1 MTSGEI
7 MVANGAKDVARE
19 SPAESLS
26 LDADEMKNS
35 RLGNDLII
43 KLHILM
49 KVSQIYDQKNV
60 VLDQVV
66 QGTMELINH
75 FLKSEGSLALKVI
88 RDGIF
93 INGKRL
99 KIGVDSYI
107 AFKYVLEK
115 LQKKRLGEIRI
126 CEVLDEDT
134 LKEFVYQMMNLSDGD
149 EGNTKKLQDDLSRL
163 GIKSIAFEP
172 LEIFEEDDF
181 FAQTDPKETGKKLF
195 FETIGLIKGAVT
207 GIKKEQ
213 FINARKLKRMVQ
225 GAVNL
230 MVKDESI
237 LLGLTTIKNYDE
249 YTFNHCVNVAIYSLA
264 VGRRLGFSKKT
275 LTELGMTALLHDIGK
290 AKIPKEIINK
300 PDRLDGD
307 EWRLMK
313 EHPMMGVEMMLKI
326 KQLGEMSPKMVIGV
340 FEHHLNY
347 DLTGYPKPIRKKD
360 LTFFGRII
368 KIADCYD
375 AMTTPRAYRRKPY
388 RPEQALAIMVQ
399 EKNAFDPILL
409 KVFIGIIGIYPI
421 GSLVML
427 NTNEIGVVFETN
439 PDPQHINRPKV
450 ILISQSEGKRRIGPA
465 VDLVEMDGET
475 KSYKRNIVKALDPK
489 KYHVNIVEHFL

>member
-1 MTSGEI
+1 

-19 SPAESLS
+19 SPEESFS
-26 LDADEMKNS
+26 LEPDEMKNS

-43 KLHILM
+43 KLHVLM

-60 VLDQVV
+60 VLNQVV
-66 QGTMELINH
+66 QGTLELINH

-107 AFKYVLEK
+107 GFKFVLEQ

-134 LKEFVYQMMNLSDGD
+134 VKEFAYQMVNLSDGD
-149 EGNTKKLQDDLSRL
+149 EDNAKKLQDDLSRL

-172 LEIFEEDDF
+172 LEIFEEDEF
-181 FAQTDPKETGKKLF
+181 FTETDPKEAGKKLF
-195 FETIGLIKGAVT
+195 FDTIGLIKGAVT
-207 GIKKEQ
+207 GIKKDQ
-213 FINARKLKRMVQ
+213 FIDARKLKRMVQ

-230 MVKDESI
+230 MVRDESV

-300 PDRLDGD
+300 PDKLDDD
-307 EWRLMK
+307 EWRLIK
-313 EHPMMGVEMMLKI
+313 EHPMTGVEMMLKI
-326 KQLGEMSPKMVIGV
+326 KQLGEMSPKMAIGV
-340 FEHHLNY
+340 FEHHLNC
-347 DLTGYPKPIRKKD
+347 DLSGYPKLIRKRD
-360 LTFFGRII
+360 ITLFGKII
-368 KIADCYD
+368 KISDCYD
-375 AMTTPRAYRRKPY
+375 AMTTPRIYRSKPY
-388 RPEQALAIMVQ
+388 RPEQALAIMVR

-421 GSLVML
+421 GSLVLLDTKEM
-427 NTNEIGVVFETN
+427 GVVYETN
-439 PDPQHINRPKV
+439 PDPQCINRPKV

-465 VDLVEMDGET
+465 VDLAEMDGET
-475 KSYKRNIVKALDPK
+475 KSYKRGIVKALDPK